1 MPFPTASQSKFAQ
14 PDWKEHFAQFDHT
27 SWEARGQASAAEV
40 LRARDTRDVISPS
53 ERLRAFADT
62 LPSVRSKLA
71 APVQTLVEPARAERL
86 DPEPAPVD
94 TKPAASVFTL
104 AKYADDPAPYR
115 RSIRVTRHD
124 PYISDIPV
132 PPDTLDDD
140 EPGRT
145 ATDVFHSMA
154 KEAVRVAADPAAKQ
168 DEARARSD
176 GTKKADKS
184 EGVAESWAD
193 KEVAAARLTREG
205 VEVTRP
211 DGHTRAYKSVRE
223 AFVDCHLPL
232 VKHIRFRG
240 RLKEMRELAFKN
252 DNGASYLFKLVPR
265 ARLNR
270 RK

>member
-1 MPFPTASQSKFAQ
+1 MSFPTVSQSKFAQ
-14 PDWKEHFAQFDHT
+14 PDWRDHFSEWNHT
-27 SWEARGQASAAEV
+27 NFEMRGNASAAEV
-40 LRARDTRDVISPS
+40 LAKTDTRDVISPA
-53 ERLRAFADT
+53 ERLRVLADAC
-62 LPSVRSKLA
+62 PSVRSKLA
-71 APVQTLVEPARAERL
+71 ATVTESVEPAHEVEVG
-86 DPEPAPVD
+86 PEPAPVD

-154 KEAVRVAADPAAKQ
+154 KEAVRVAADPTAKR
-168 DEARARSD
+168 DEQRARSD
-176 GTKKADKS
+176 GPKKADKS

-193 KEVAAARLTREG
+193 KDVAAARLTREG

-211 DGHTRAYKSVRE
+211 NGYVRTYKSVRE

-232 VKHIRFRG
+232 VKHIRFRL
-240 RLKEMRELAFKN
+240 RLKEERDCAFVSN
-252 DNGASYLFKLVPR
+252 GGASYLFKLVPR
-265 ARLNR
+265 A
-270 RK
+270 